1 MDRWFHS
8 IPVVTRTYLAI
19 SAVVT
24 VVVSLEIASPFSLY
38 FNPRLV
44 FDRYEVWRVF
54 TNFFYFDQFSLN
66 FVFHMHFLYVYWSS
80 LERNFFDGKTADFVF
95 MLLVG
100 SLMLL
105 LLGCFIPVPFLGFSL
120 VFMVVYIWSR
130 HNSTQIVP
138 ILWFAI
144 PAPWL
149 PYFLA
154 LLSLML
160 GGSPTIDL
168 MGILV
173 GHLYYSFR
181 EVLPKYLTTSHET
194 TWLPT
199 PAFFKRIFDRPRVEG
214 DRPHIQ

>member
-1 MDRWFHS
+1 MDS
-8 IPVVTRTYLAI
+8 CLGA
-19 SAVVT
+19 AG
-24 VVVSLEIASPFSLY
+24 
-38 FNPRLV
+38 
-44 FDRYEVWRVF
+44 
-54 TNFFYFDQFSLN
+54 
-66 FVFHMHFLYVYWSS
+66 FVFFFCTSVSSNTHFC
-80 LERNFFDGKTADFVF
+80 RFAGPPQ
-95 MLLVG
+95 
-100 SLMLL
+100 

-199 PAFFKRIFDRPRVEG
+199 PAFLSALFPL
-214 DRPHIQ
+214 PS